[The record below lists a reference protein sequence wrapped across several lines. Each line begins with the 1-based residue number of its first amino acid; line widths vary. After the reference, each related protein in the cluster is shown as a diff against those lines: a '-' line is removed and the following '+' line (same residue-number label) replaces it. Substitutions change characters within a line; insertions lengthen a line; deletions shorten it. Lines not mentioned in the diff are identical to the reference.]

1 MAYRE
6 VRIPEL
12 RNRLVF
18 RFDPD
23 HDTIEVMVDHRL
35 IEVRLEEYRPAWQ
48 RRRGTAPEETGAEWA
63 TVRG

>member
-23 HDTIEVMVDHRL
+23 RDVIEVMVDRRL
-35 IEVRLEEYRPAWQ
+35 VEVWLEEYRPAWQ
-48 RRRGTAPEETGAEWA
+48 RGEEASPTVTGSEWVA
-63 TVRG
+63 VRG